1 MAKLGDRVRD
11 PISGFVGIVTG
22 RAEFL
27 YGCVQLSIAP
37 QETKDGRVLD
47 TVWLDEDRVI
57 VLETEALRPPASAA
71 TRAGGPVSSLPTEHR
86 GPTERRA

>member
-1 MAKLGDRVRD
+1 MAKLGDQVKD
-11 PISGFVGIVTG
+11 SISGFKGIVVG

-47 TVWLDEDRVI
+47 TVWLDEDRV
-57 VLETEALRPPASAA
+57 VVTEENALAVPATAA
-71 TRAGGPVSSLPTEHR
+71 ERAGGPSMSPMPADRR
-86 GPTERRA
+86 GPAGRL

>member
-1 MAKLGDRVRD
+1 MANLGDRVKD
-11 PISGFVGIVTG
+11 PISGFVGIVVG

-47 TVWLDEDRVI
+47 TVWLDEDRV
-57 VLETEALRPPASAA
+57 VVMKTGVFAMPGSAPA
-71 TRAGGPVSSLPTEHR
+71 RAGGPVSSLPVSSR
-86 GPTERRA
+86 GPAGR